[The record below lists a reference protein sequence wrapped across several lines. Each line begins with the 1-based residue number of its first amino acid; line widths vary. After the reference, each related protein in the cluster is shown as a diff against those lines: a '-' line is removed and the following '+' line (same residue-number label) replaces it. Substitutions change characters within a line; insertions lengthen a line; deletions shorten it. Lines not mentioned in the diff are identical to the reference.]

1 MSRYISEAFRRFI
14 ALRAQYRCE
23 YCRISDADA
32 FFPFHIDHII
42 SLKHGG
48 KTVLTN
54 LAYSCQICN
63 LNKGSDVA
71 TFLSDIQTPIRFYN
85 PRIDVWQEHF
95 DVADTGLISPK
106 SDIGEATIKI
116 FNTNQPDSVIERREM
131 IRLNLF

>member
-1 MSRYISEAFRRFI
+1 M
-14 ALRAQYRCE
+14 
-23 YCRISDADA
+23 
-32 FFPFHIDHII
+32 
-42 SLKHGG
+42 
-48 KTVLTN
+48 LTN